1 MKREEVEWANI
12 GMTVSECAKVLR
24 VSERTVADL
33 LAAGKL
39 DSCARLVG
47 KEWRISHDGLNL
59 WLARGGGRKRNKAK
73 QAEDE
78 E

>member
-12 GMTVSECAKVLR
+12 GMTVAECAKVLR